1 LHIKVYFLVEKV
13 KVLLNFMTDFQTEKK
28 LVLNYFNELDKVSPN
43 GTIEVIKKYVSKDF
57 HLRATHPFNDLYG
70 IEDVA
75 NKLWIPIKK
84 SFSPIQRRMDIF
96 YAGTNSIDNHK
107 TKWVT
112 SMGHLLGIFH
122 KPFLGIKPNHKM
134 AMLRYAEFYR
144 VEDEKIIEG
153 SFFLDVMNFM
163 QQLRINI
170 IPESTGLVGITPGP
184 MTHDGLQFDKKEK
197 QEGIDTN
204 NLIERMAKRLIGE
217 GMESGGMESVQSEL
231 ILDWNND
238 MIWWGPGGIG
248 ASYTIEGYI
257 KGHTAPFEKGLQF
270 VDFTGH
276 IASSAEGKFGGW
288 FGWPNLLMKAKG
300 NYLGLTSASEK
311 ISEMRVVDLYRR
323 DNDKLAENWI
333 FIDHLHFLK
342 GLGIDL
348 LDRYHKLN
356 NTNS

>member
-1 LHIKVYFLVEKV
+1 ML
-13 KVLLNFMTDFQTEKK
+13 DFQFEKN
-28 LVLNYFNELDKVSPN
+28 LVLNYLKELDKAVPESVAEVINKYASPN
-43 GTIEVIKKYVSKDF
+43 F
-57 HLRATHPFNDLYG
+57 HLRCVHPFNDLVG
-70 IEDVA
+70 AENIA

-84 SFSPIQRRMDIF
+84 SFAPIQRRMDIF

-112 SMGHLLGIFH
+112 IMGHLLGIFNE
-122 KPFLGIKPNHKM
+122 PFLGIRPNHKA

-144 VEDEKIIEG
+144 VENEKIVEG

-163 QQLRINI
+163 QQLGLNI

-184 MTHDGLQFDKKEK
+184 MTHDGLQFEKKDK
-197 QEGIDTN
+197 QEGIDTL
-204 NLIERMAKRLIGE
+204 NLIERMANRLVG
-217 GMESGGMESVQSEL
+217 GGMKSIQSEL
-231 ILDWNND
+231 KLDWVDD

-257 KGHTAPFEKGLQF
+257 KGHTAPFQEGLEF
-270 VDFTGH
+270 VDFPGH
-276 IASSAEGKFGGW
+276 IVRNAEGNFGGW
-288 FGWPNLLMKAKG
+288 FGWPNILMKAKG

-323 DNDKLAENWI
+323 DKNKLAENWI

-348 LDRYHKLN
+348 LDRYHNLN
-356 NTNS
+356 HDISLK